1 MLTLRPRSALN
12 HLHDLERPRVH
23 YQDLVADADELIA
36 APLRIDGDD
45 FPGKRVQV
53 NAFAR
58 NAGAN
63 RDIEVDVVDRFDAL
77 IADHR
82 GDLGALLARELG
94 ASAGLARRGLGL
106 ASLSRLGL
114 SGLASSGLGLGRRL
128 RLALRAL
135 LLLRIHVGLLTFAAL
150 GLHILAGLGAFVL
163 RAHAFR
169 LLTRGVTFFAAM
181 ALANRRLL
189 AALGLHVLA
198 GLGAFILRAHA
209 LWLLT
214 RGVFFLAALALANGR
229 RFLIRLCPFHARPGP
244 GRFRSMSIGS
254 RRRITT
260 GWRALLRS
268 GAA

>member
-63 RDIEVDVVDRFDAL
+63 RDIEIDVVDRLDAL

-94 ASAGLARRGLGL
+94 ASAGLARRRRGL
-106 ASLSRLGL
+106 RLGFRVHV
-114 SGLASSGLGLGRRL
+114 AV
-128 RLALRAL
+128 AL
-135 LLLRIHVGLLTFAAL
+135 AAL
-150 GLHILAGLGAFVL
+150 GVL
-163 RAHAFR
+163 IAVA
-169 LLTRGVTFFAAM
+169 T
-181 ALANRRLL
+181 L
-189 AALGLHVLA
+189 AALGLHVLTTL
-198 GLGAFILRAHA
+198 GLVLRAHA
-209 LWLLT
+209 LRLLT
-214 RGVFFLAALALANGR
+214 PGVFFAALAL
-229 RFLIRLCPFHARPGP
+229 PFCCLL
-244 GRFRSMSIGS
+244 F
-254 RRRITT
+254 
-260 GWRALLRS
+260 LLRLGCLRS
-268 GAA
+268 VTGMGAFVLRTHAL